1 MAQVLRALRQSST
14 PPLRERY
21 CVAINSL
28 LRRELRGVVTDTRK
42 FVTAAVNGNPQD
54 ADMLNVTR

>member
-1 MAQVLRALRQSST
+1 MRQSST

-21 CVAINSL
+21 CATINSL
-28 LRRELRGVVTDTRK
+28 LRRELRGVITDTRK
-42 FVTAAVNGNPQD
+42 AVTAAVSNNTQD